1 MARERTHNRR
11 RVRLL
16 VDVNVAP
23 RTAAHLR
30 AHGHDVVRVTEALEP
45 TTPDALL
52 VAFAIAER
60 RVIVTQ
66 DLDFSA
72 LVALS
77 RELGPSVV
85 SLRLGSARI
94 EHVNSRLL
102 RALNSTEADLAR
114 GAIVTV
120 EDERIRVRAVPI
132 RR

>member
-1 MARERTHNRR
+1 
-11 RVRLL
+11 VRLL
-16 VDVNVAP
+16 LDVNVAP

-30 AHGHDVVRVTEALEP
+30 AHGHDVVRVPEALEP
-45 TTPDALL
+45 TAPDSLL

-77 RELGPSVV
+77 GERGPSVV
-85 SLRLGSARI
+85 SLRLDSARL
-94 EHVNSRLL
+94 EHVNARLL
-102 RALNSTEADLAR
+102 DALTSTEADLAR

-120 EDERIRVRAVPI
+120 ALPVRG
-132 RR
+132 